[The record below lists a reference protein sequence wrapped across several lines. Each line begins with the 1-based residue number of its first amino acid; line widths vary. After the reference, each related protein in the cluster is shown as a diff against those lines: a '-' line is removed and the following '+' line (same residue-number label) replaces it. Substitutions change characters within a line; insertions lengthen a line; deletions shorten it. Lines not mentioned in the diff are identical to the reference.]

1 MYQYILFDLDGTLT
15 DSKEGI
21 TKSAQYA
28 LRSFGIE
35 EKNLDKL
42 EPFIGPPL
50 SDSFREFYGMNEADT
65 EKAVRTFRERFETV
79 GITENKIYPGV
90 KEMLQ
95 ELKDN
100 GCLLAIASSKPEV
113 SVHRVL
119 QMFDDCNDFGIIHK
133 DSDKRTSP
141 QKHRPTHYKAEY
153 YDQHCRT
160 LISALHALYVS
171 GPEVLCRK
179 RRNSSTKRVVRLL
192 YQLFNPG
199 GRRKCGNHIFAEPI
213 DHRLKGNTGQR
224 NQTSLHSKRDAKP

>member
-100 GCLLAIASSKPEV
+100 GCLLAIAS
-113 SVHRVL
+113 
-119 QMFDDCNDFGIIHK
+119 C
-133 DSDKRTSP
+133 
-141 QKHRPTHYKAEY
+141 KH
-153 YDQHCRT
+153 
-160 LISALHALYVS
+160 
-171 GPEVLCRK
+171 
-179 RRNSSTKRVVRLL
+179 
-192 YQLFNPG
+192 
-199 GRRKCGNHIFAEPI
+199 
-213 DHRLKGNTGQR
+213 
-224 NQTSLHSKRDAKP
+224 